1 MILAK
6 HKKSLKEND
15 NLREKLSIADEEVAR
30 LDQESQEWQ
39 TRAESLALELSEARR
54 RAETQVQDR
63 AFVRDQI
70 EDQVGQL
77 IFPSS

>member
-6 HKKSLKEND
+6 HNKSLKEND
-15 NLREKLSIADEEVAR
+15 NLKEKLSIADEEVAR

-39 TRAESLALELSEARR
+39 TRAESLSLELSEARR